1 MSLPLVHEPLLAQI
15 GFNSLVVSARASL
28 ASSGGQCARVVE
40 VSRTHCI
47 AHTGDATHT
56 AHVLPALARECDIVV
71 GDWVLIERDS
81 LDQCF
86 VVARLP
92 PFTELSRIEPSGKR
106 QALVNNVDYAFLVM
120 GLDDDFSPRR
130 LDRYVALVKS
140 AGALPIVV
148 LTKADLC
155 EGAAAK
161 LDLLRDRLPSS
172 VERHAVNAT
181 NAASVACLAAHL
193 APGSTGVLLG
203 SSGAGKS
210 TLMNT
215 LTGESHQETGPV
227 RESDGR
233 GRHTTTRRQLR
244 ALPGGGCLIDTP
256 GLRGLRLAL
265 DESALDAVFEDVAAL
280 AAHCKFRDCRH
291 EREPGCAVRA
301 SLSADRIENYH
312 KLRREA
318 ARDSAGALERQTNR
332 ARVKAQ
338 HRALRVLYARRR
350 LRED

>member
-15 GFNSLVVSARASL
+15 GFNSLVASARASL
-28 ASSGGQCARVVE
+28 ASAAGQCARVIE
-40 VSRTHCI
+40 VSRSHCTV
-47 AHTGDATHT
+47 HTGDAIHT
-56 AHVLPALARECDIVV
+56 AHVLPALARECNIVV
-71 GDWVLIERDS
+71 GDWVLIEHRS
-81 LDQCF
+81 LAQCF
-86 VVARLP
+86 VSARLP
-92 PFTELSRIEPSGKR
+92 PFTELRRIEPSGKR
-106 QALVNNVDYAFLVM
+106 QALVNNVDYGFLVM

-130 LDRYVALVKS
+130 LDRYLALVKS
-140 AGALPIVV
+140 AGALPVVV

-155 EGAAAK
+155 ESAEEK
-161 LDLLRDRLPSS
+161 LDLLRDRLPPSI
-172 VERHAVNAT
+172 ERYAVNAT
-181 NAASVACLAAHL
+181 DADSVTCLAAHL
-193 APGSTGVLLG
+193 TLGRTGVLLG

-215 LTGESHQETGPV
+215 LTGSAVQETGPV
-227 RESDGR
+227 RDCDGR

-244 ALPGGGCLIDTP
+244 AVPGGGCLIDTP

-280 AAHCKFRDCRH
+280 ATQCRFRDCRH

-301 SLSADRIENYH
+301 SLSADRIENYQ

-318 ARDSAGALERQTNR
+318 ARESAGALERQTRR

-338 HRALRVLYARRR
+338 HRALRALYARRR
-350 LRED
+350 PGDG